1 LAENTRELRVDQI
14 AGYDALIVLSPT
26 VTATTL
32 DGAERLTVI
41 ARFGVGYDS
50 VDVAACTRR
59 GVALTI
65 TPDGVR
71 RPMATVGMTFL
82 LALSQRLLE
91 KDRLTRAGQGWERKL
106 DFMGSGLTGRVL
118 GSIGLGNI
126 GRELFRLAAPF
137 EMRHLAYDPFVTSE
151 AAAEFGVDLVP
162 DVETLLRSAD
172 FVVVNCALTPE
183 THHLLNRDR
192 LALMKPTTYLISIAR
207 GPIVDQAALTDA
219 LREGRIAGAGLDVF
233 EREPVDPNDP
243 LLTLDNVIVS
253 PHALCWT
260 DEFAFITGRSAIE
273 AVVDVAHGRVPTY
286 VVNKEVIE
294 TPLFQDKLRRYAA
307 QAEGR

>member
-1 LAENTRELRVDQI
+1 
-14 AGYDALIVLSPT
+14 
-26 VTATTL
+26 
-32 DGAERLTVI
+32 
-41 ARFGVGYDS
+41 
-50 VDVAACTRR
+50 
-59 GVALTI
+59 
-65 TPDGVR
+65 
-71 RPMATVGMTFL
+71 
-82 LALSQRLLE
+82 
-91 KDRLTRAGQGWERKL
+91 
-106 DFMGSGLTGRVL
+106 
-118 GSIGLGNI
+118 
-126 GRELFRLAAPF
+126 
-137 EMRHLAYDPFVTSE
+137 MRHLAYDPFVTSE
-151 AAAEFGVDLVP
+151 AAAEVGVDLVP

-183 THHLLNRDR
+183 THHLLNGDR
-192 LALMKPTTYLISIAR
+192 LALMKPTAYLISIAR

-307 QAEGR
+307 RAEGQ